1 MKSNKFNF
9 ILLIA
14 LILSISLGC
23 NFFTK
28 NSTKSSETNGEG
40 GKANSKSED
49 SNTDDIQIKVDENSE
64 SVNEDSTDSADSSD
78 DDDDENITTAV
89 KFAKGKASRSYSD
102 AVVRATSNTYILGAS
117 AGQNM
122 SVSISST
129 EDNAEFRVIAPNGK
143 RIAGTQEDGVT
154 NFNETLPASGNYK
167 IVVTPSRGNATYKI
181 NFAIS
186 AKEQQSETRETSGGL
201 TTTVKFRK
209 GGSGASYENA
219 VIRGE
224 RNTYI
229 LGAGGGQFMN
239 VSISSVEANA
249 DFSIIAPNGQTLAA
263 ETTNWNGQLPM
274 NGKYRIVVA
283 SIRGNATY
291 RINFAVK

>member
-9 ILLIA
+9 ILLIT

-28 NSTKSSETNGEG
+28 DSTKSSETNGEG
-40 GKANSKSED
+40 GTTISSSED
-49 SNTDDIQIKVDENSE
+49 SNLSDIQIKVDENSE
-64 SVNEDSTDSADSSD
+64 SVNGETSEQDDNNDDGNTST
-78 DDDDENITTAV
+78 TV
-89 KFAKGKASRSYSD
+89 KFAKGKTSRSYSD

-122 SVSISST
+122 NVSISST

-143 RIAGTQEDGVT
+143 RIAGSQEDGVT

-201 TTTVKFRK
+201 TTVVKFRK
-209 GGSGASYENA
+209 GNSGASYENA

-249 DFSIIAPNGQTLAA
+249 DFNIIAPNGQTLAA

-291 RINFAVK
+291 RINFTIR